1 MLSLVRSS
9 AATGEMSHVVPHMG
23 AARRLGAL
31 PEPALAGV
39 LASHPRISA
48 GARGLLSTVAR
59 GGELPAL
66 TSALIIAWVNRDR
79 PAHRR
84 HAILELACAELGHAL
99 TPGLIEALLANTASL
114 PQSTRAALAAVEL
127 EPAQAARRL
136 AAARGLTRGERV
148 EILAAA
154 AAGHY
159 LNILAGGLLELESA
173 RRAEDG
179 HDPDGDG
186 DDE

>member
-9 AATGEMSHVVPHMG
+9 AATGEMGHVVPHTG

-31 PEPALAGV
+31 PESALARV
-39 LASHPRISA
+39 LASHPRTSA
-48 GARGLLSTVAR
+48 GARGLLRTIAQ

-79 PAHRR
+79 PARRR
-84 HAILELACAELGHAL
+84 HAILELTCAELGQAL
-99 TPGLIEALLANTASL
+99 TPGLIEALLADIASL
-114 PQSTRAALAAVEL
+114 PLSTRAALEAVEL
-127 EPAQAARRL
+127 EPSQASRRL
-136 AAARGLTRGERV
+136 TGARGVTRDERV

-159 LNILAGGLLELESA
+159 LNILAGGLLEPEPA
-173 RRAEDG
+173 QA
-179 HDPDGDG
+179 GDG